1 MPRPENANRPED
13 ERVKSQGRT
22 TAMIGL
28 LIAAT
33 LGVSAWFA
41 LNRAADAGIARLAR
55 IDKVR
60 AVCDSGWSTAR
71 DQRDSMRVDLISLP
85 DTIDAGSSAELSRC
99 ANLRPNGMPTARAA
113 NPRDMTGPP
122 PSERRP

>member
-13 ERVKSQGRT
+13 ERVSSQGRT
-22 TAMIGL
+22 TA
-28 LIAAT
+28 LIALGIAAA
-33 LGVSAWFA
+33 LGVVAWFG
-41 LNRAADAGIARLAR
+41 LNHAADAGVARLAR

-99 ANLRPNGMPTARAA
+99 ANLRPNGMPTARAV
-113 NPRDMTGPP
+113 NPRDMTSPAPP
-122 PSERRP
+122 ERRP